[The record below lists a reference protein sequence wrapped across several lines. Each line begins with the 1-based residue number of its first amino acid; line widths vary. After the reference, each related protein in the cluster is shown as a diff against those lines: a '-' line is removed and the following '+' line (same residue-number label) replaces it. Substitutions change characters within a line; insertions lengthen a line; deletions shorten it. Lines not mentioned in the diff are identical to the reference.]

1 MRALRCRPADAV
13 GRVDA
18 ELVRLDVPRLL
29 AVQVRAEPGEG
40 AEQARPDRL
49 RLDARRDRL
58 EPALEAAVQ
67 RVVFER
73 LPVRAM
79 RREVAVRKLEAL
91 ARGAALARERYA

>member
-1 MRALRCRPADAV
+1 VRAFRRRPADAV

-18 ELVRLDVPRLL
+18 ELVRLDEPRLL
-29 AVQVRAEPGEG
+29 ALQLRTEARER

-49 RLDARRDRL
+49 LGDARLDRL

-73 LPVRAM
+73 LPVRPM
-79 RREVAVRKLEAL
+79 RA
-91 ARGAALARERYA
+91 ARTSPPSITYDA